1 MIDGEI
7 YTRECGI
14 MFDAIFAY
22 RYDAEYLDSGC
33 SITHYACVM
42 GSDVFVRNYDGSHG
56 IIGYGPTRIATEQ
69 EIEKFVDA
77 LREYGFHYNKANKK
91 VININTG
98 ELL

>member
-7 YTRECGI
+7 YTRTANG
-14 MFDAIFAY
+14 DAIFTY
-22 RYDAEYLDSGC
+22 RYDADYLGEDYN
-33 SITHYACVM
+33 ITHYACVM
-42 GSDVFVRNYDGSHG
+42 GSNVYVRNYDGSLG
-56 IIGYGPTRIATEQ
+56 LICDGPTRIATEQ
-69 EIEKFVDA
+69 EIDKFVDA

>member
-7 YTRECGI
+7 YTRTANG
-14 MFDAIFAY
+14 DAIFAY
-22 RYDAEYLDSGC
+22 RYDADYLDEGY

-42 GSDVFVRNYDGSHG
+42 GSNVYVRNYDGSHG
-56 IIGYGPTRIATEQ
+56 LICDGPTRIATEQ
-69 EIEKFVDA
+69 EIERFVDA

-91 VININTG
+91 VRNISTG